1 MSQNISHYTIG
12 ALARAAGVGVE
23 TIRYYQRRGLLAE
36 PTLRRGAYRAYGDTD
51 LARLRAIRRA
61 QQLGFALEEIDELLS
76 LNDERD
82 RAKARALAQAKAALI
97 ESRIQQLSEM
107 RDALQALVS
116 CCEHTAA
123 PAPCPILAALA
134 GNALTANTSN
144 GGSDQA
150 HHPAP

>member
-1 MSQNISHYTIG
+1 MSHYTIG
-12 ALARAAGVGVE
+12 TLARAAGVGVE

-36 PTLRRGAYRAYGDTD
+36 PSLRRGAYRAYGEAD

-82 RAKARALAQAKAALI
+82 RIKARTLAQAKAALI
-97 ESRIQQLSEM
+97 ESRIRQLSEM
-107 RDALQALVS
+107 RDALLALVN

-134 GNALTANTSN
+134 GNPEASGRDAT
-144 GGSDQA
+144 GSD
-150 HHPAP
+150 